1 LAQQQKKKK
10 KKTFKKIHCKAHKK
24 GGFLE
29 NGFCKS
35 HDILRGKKKGFR
47 TRHI

>member
-1 LAQQQKKKK
+1 
-10 KKTFKKIHCKAHKK
+10 
-24 GGFLE
+24 LE

-35 HDILRGKKKGFR
+35 HDMLRGKKKGFR